1 MRGGPF
7 RLRLAVS
14 CDAGEGGCPA
24 QLQRVTLGC
33 AASEQVPGA
42 GKGALTQYLEKKW
55 GFTWGMGRLTAG
67 AQARRECEVRGAW
80 GPGWSVPF
88 ELIRE

>member
-42 GKGALTQYLEKKW
+42 GKGALTKYLERKW
-55 GFTWGMGRLTAG
+55 GVHLGDGKADCRG
-67 AQARRECEVRGAW
+67 SGKEGVRSARRVGPRLEC
-80 GPGWSVPF
+80 P
-88 ELIRE
+88 L